1 MRRRILIL
9 VVGMTTLV
17 VLAFAIPLAL
27 LVRSAVAEQAQK
39 SAVDQANTA
48 ASFLRSGNAT
58 DASIRNFIDDQ
69 RNDANHRTWIL
80 TPDGDVIGSPP
91 SGAPPSGQ
99 LPNGSSPHGAGP
111 GGARDGEGA
120 EAPRAQLHDSYG
132 GRVAEA
138 SVPGPEGTSR
148 PYQIFV
154 WLSPAGL
161 HAGAYQWW
169 VLLTVASVALI
180 VLSFVGGELVTRR
193 LVRPLEH
200 SAETA
205 RRISAGDL
213 AARASTDGPK
223 EVAEVGA
230 ALNRL
235 ADRIDELVIEER
247 ETVADMS
254 HRMRTPLTALR
265 LDAEALRDP
274 EDAERIGAH
283 VSALERTLTAVIRAA
298 RRPQREGR
306 VPAADATY
314 VVADRVAFWSA
325 LTDEQQR
332 QATVSLPSEPVF
344 VRCAAGD
351 LAATVDALM
360 ENVVAHTPEGSA
372 FAVTL
377 RATDDGALLE
387 VADDGPGLPDG
398 VGVRGRSDR
407 GSTGLGL
414 SIARQCAEASGGSMA
429 TGRSPT
435 GGALVVLHLGPAAAP
450 AQAVPT
456 DS

>member
-1 MRRRILIL
+1 MRRRILLL

-27 LVRSAVAEQAQK
+27 LVRSAVADQAQT

-58 DASIRNFIDDQ
+58 EASISNFVDDQ
-69 RNDANHRTWIL
+69 RTDGNHRTWII

-91 SGAPPSGQ
+91 GGALPPSQ
-99 LPNGSSPHGAGP
+99 PTGSSPDGRGGHGGGD
-111 GGARDGEGA
+111 GGAEA
-120 EAPRAQLHDSYG
+120 APRAQLRDGFG
-132 GRVAEA
+132 GRVAEVTVAGPNGA
-138 SVPGPEGTSR
+138 SQ
-148 PYQIFV
+148 PYQVFV
-154 WLSPAGL
+154 WISPAAFHDGE
-161 HAGAYQWW
+161 YQWW
-169 VLLTVASVALI
+169 VLLVVASVGLI
-180 VLSFVGGELVTRR
+180 ALSFVGGELVTRR
-193 LVRPLEH
+193 LVRPLED

-213 AARASTDGPK
+213 AARASTKGPK
-223 EVAEVGA
+223 EVAEVGT
-230 ALNRL
+230 ALNQL

-265 LDAEALRDP
+265 LDAEALGDP

-314 VVADRVAFWSA
+314 VVAERVAFWSA
-325 LTDEQQR
+325 LTDEQRR
-332 QATVSLPSEPVF
+332 QVTVSLPSEPVF
-344 VRCAAGD
+344 VRCAAED
-351 LAATVDALM
+351 LAATVDALV

-377 RATDDGALLE
+377 RATDDGALLQ

-429 TGRSPT
+429 TGRSLT
-435 GGALVVLHLGPAAAP
+435 GGAIVVLHLGPAAAP
-450 AQAVPT
+450 AHAVPT

>member
-1 MRRRILIL
+1 MRRRILLL

-27 LVRSAVAEQAQK
+27 LVRSAVADQAQK
-39 SAVDQANTA
+39 SAVDQAYTA

-58 DASIRNFIDDQ
+58 EASIRNFLDDQ
-69 RNDANHRTWIL
+69 RQDNNHRTWIV
-80 TPDGDVIGSPP
+80 TPVGDVIGSPP
-91 SGAPPSGQ
+91 RGALPPGQ
-99 LPNGSSPHGAGP
+99 PPTGSFPDGRGGHG
-111 GGARDGEGA
+111 GGDGDAEG
-120 EAPRAQLHDSYG
+120 PRAQLRDGFG
-132 GRVAEA
+132 GRVAQATVAGPNGA
-138 SVPGPEGTSR
+138 SQ
-148 PYQIFV
+148 PYQVYV
-154 WLSPAGL
+154 WISLAAL
-161 HAGAYQWW
+161 HDGEYRWW
-169 VLLTVASVALI
+169 VLLAVASVGLI
-180 VLSFVGGELVTRR
+180 ALSFVGGELVTRR

-213 AARASTDGPK
+213 AARASTKGPK
-223 EVAEVGA
+223 EVAEVGT
-230 ALNRL
+230 ALNQL

-306 VPAADATY
+306 LPAADATY

-332 QATVSLPSEPVF
+332 RVAISLPSEPVF
-344 VRCAAGD
+344 VRCSAED
-351 LAATVDALM
+351 LAAAVDALV

-429 TGRSPT
+429 TGRSLT

>member
-1 MRRRILIL
+1 MRRRILLL

-27 LVRSAVAEQAQK
+27 LVRSAVADQAQK

-48 ASFLRSGNAT
+48 ASFLRSTNAT
-58 DASIRNFIDDQ
+58 EASIRNFVDDQ
-69 RNDANHRTWIL
+69 RNDNNHRTWIV
-80 TPDGDVIGSPP
+80 TSDGDVIGSPP
-91 SGAPPSGQ
+91 GGAVSPGQ
-99 LPNGSSPHGAGP
+99 LRTGLSPGDHGPHG
-111 GGARDGEGA
+111 GGDDDVS
-120 EAPRAQLHDSYG
+120 PRAQLRDDFG
-132 GRVAEA
+132 GRVAEV
-138 SVPGPEGTSR
+138 SVAGPDGTGQ
-148 PYQIFV
+148 PYQVFV
-154 WLSPAGL
+154 WISPAAL
-161 HAGAYQWW
+161 HDGAYQWW
-169 VLLTVASVALI
+169 VLLAVGSIGLI
-180 VLSFVGGELVTRR
+180 ALSFVGGELVTRR

-213 AARASTDGPK
+213 GARASTDGPK
-223 EVAEVGA
+223 EVAEVGT
-230 ALNRL
+230 ALNQL

-274 EDAERIGAH
+274 DDAERIGAH

-306 VPAADATY
+306 IPAADATF
-314 VVADRVAFWSA
+314 VVRDRVAFWSA

-332 QATVSLPSEPVF
+332 NVTVSLPSEPVF
-344 VRCAAGD
+344 VRCAAED
-351 LAATVDALM
+351 LAATVDALV
-360 ENVVAHTPEGSA
+360 ENVIAHTPEGSA

-377 RATDDGALLE
+377 RATEDGALLE

-429 TGRSPT
+429 TGRSLS
-435 GGALVVLHLGPAAAP
+435 GGALVVLHLGPAAP

>member
-1 MRRRILIL
+1 MRRRILLL

-27 LVRSAVAEQAQK
+27 LVRSAVADQAQK

-58 DASIRNFIDDQ
+58 DASIRSFVADQ
-69 RNDANHRTWIL
+69 RNDADHRTWIV
-80 TPDGDVIGSPP
+80 TPEGDVIGSPP
-91 SGAPPSGQ
+91 TGAPRSGL
-99 LPNGSSPHGAGP
+99 LPNGAAPGRGPNGGGDDDAG
-111 GGARDGEGA
+111 G
-120 EAPRAQLHDSYG
+120 PRAQLRDDFG
-132 GRVAEA
+132 GRVAEVTVA
-138 SVPGPEGTSR
+138 GPDGAGR
-148 PYQIFV
+148 PYQVVV
-154 WLSPAGL
+154 WISPAAL
-161 HAGAYQWW
+161 HAGAYKWW
-169 VLLTVASVALI
+169 GLLAVASGGLI
-180 VLSFVGGELVTRR
+180 ALSFVGGELVTRR
-193 LVRPLEH
+193 LVRPLED
-200 SAETA
+200 SAQTA

-213 AARASTDGPK
+213 AARATTDGPK
-223 EVAEVGA
+223 EVAEVGT
-230 ALNRL
+230 ALNQL

-274 EDAERIGAH
+274 DDAERIGAH

-306 VPAADATY
+306 APAADATY
-314 VVADRVAFWSA
+314 VVGDRVAFWSA

-332 QATVSLPSEPVF
+332 KVTVSLPSEPVF
-344 VRCAAGD
+344 VRCAAED
-351 LAATVDALM
+351 LAATIDALV
-360 ENVVAHTPEGSA
+360 ENVIAHTPEGNA

-398 VGVRGRSDR
+398 VGERGRSDR

-429 TGRSPT
+429 TGRSLT
-435 GGALVVLHLGPAAAP
+435 GGALVVLHLGPAAP

>member
-1 MRRRILIL
+1 M
-9 VVGMTTLV
+9 
-17 VLAFAIPLAL
+17 A
-27 LVRSAVAEQAQK
+27 
-39 SAVDQANTA
+39 
-48 ASFLRSGNAT
+48 
-58 DASIRNFIDDQ
+58 
-69 RNDANHRTWIL
+69 
-80 TPDGDVIGSPP
+80 
-91 SGAPPSGQ
+91 
-99 LPNGSSPHGAGP
+99 
-111 GGARDGEGA
+111 
-120 EAPRAQLHDSYG
+120 
-132 GRVAEA
+132 
-138 SVPGPEGTSR
+138 GPEGDNR

-161 HAGAYQWW
+161 RAGAYQWW
-169 VLLTVASVALI
+169 VLLTVGSLGLI
-180 VLSFVGGELVTRR
+180 ALSFVGGELVTRR

-223 EVAEVGA
+223 EVAEVGT
-230 ALNRL
+230 ALNQL

-306 VPAADATY
+306 VPAADATF

-332 QATVSLPSEPVF
+332 RVAVSLPSEPVF
-344 VRCAAGD
+344 VRCAAED
-351 LAATVDALM
+351 LAATVDALV
-360 ENVVAHTPEGSA
+360 ENVIAHTPEGSA
-372 FAVTL
+372 FAMTL
-377 RATDDGALLE
+377 RATEDGALLE

-398 VGVRGRSDR
+398 VGVRGWSDR

-429 TGRSPT
+429 TGRSLT
-435 GGALVVLHLGPAAAP
+435 GGALIVLHLGPAAAP

>member
-1 MRRRILIL
+1 MRRRILLL

-27 LVRSAVAEQAQK
+27 LVRSAVADQAQK

-58 DASIRNFIDDQ
+58 DASIRSFVADQ
-69 RNDANHRTWIL
+69 RNDADHRTWIV
-80 TPDGDVIGSPP
+80 TPEGDVIGSPP
-91 SGAPPSGQ
+91 TGAPRSGL
-99 LPNGSSPHGAGP
+99 LPNGAAPGRGPHGGGDDDAG
-111 GGARDGEGA
+111 G
-120 EAPRAQLHDSYG
+120 PRAQLRDDFG
-132 GRVAEA
+132 GRVAEVTVA
-138 SVPGPEGTSR
+138 GPDGAGR
-148 PYQIFV
+148 PYQVVV
-154 WLSPAGL
+154 WISPAAL
-161 HAGAYQWW
+161 HAGAYKWW
-169 VLLTVASVALI
+169 GLLAVASGGLI
-180 VLSFVGGELVTRR
+180 ALSFVGGELVTRR
-193 LVRPLEH
+193 LVRPLED
-200 SAETA
+200 SAQTA

-213 AARASTDGPK
+213 AARATTDGPK
-223 EVAEVGA
+223 EVAEVGT
-230 ALNRL
+230 ALNQL

-274 EDAERIGAH
+274 DDAERIGAH
-283 VSALERTLTAVIRAA
+283 VSALERTLTAGIRAA

-306 VPAADATY
+306 APAADATY
-314 VVADRVAFWSA
+314 VVGDRVAFWSA

-332 QATVSLPSEPVF
+332 KVTVSLPSEPVF
-344 VRCAAGD
+344 VRCAAED
-351 LAATVDALM
+351 LAATVDALV
-360 ENVVAHTPEGSA
+360 ENVIAHTPEGNA

-398 VGVRGRSDR
+398 VGERGRSDR

-429 TGRSPT
+429 TGRSLT
-435 GGALVVLHLGPAAAP
+435 GGALVVLHLGPAAP

>member
-1 MRRRILIL
+1 MRRRILLL

-27 LVRSAVAEQAQK
+27 LVRSAVADQAQK

-58 DASIRNFIDDQ
+58 DASIRNFVADQ
-69 RNDANHRTWIL
+69 RNDADHRTWIV

-91 SGAPPSGQ
+91 SGAPPSGL
-99 LPNGSSPHGAGP
+99 LPNGPVP
-111 GGARDGEGA
+111 GGGA
-120 EAPRAQLHDSYG
+120 HGGGDDDAGGPRAQLHDDFG
-132 GRVAEA
+132 GRVAEVTVA
-138 SVPGPEGTSR
+138 GPDGARR
-148 PYQIFV
+148 PYQVVV
-154 WLSPAGL
+154 WISPAAL
-161 HAGAYQWW
+161 HAGAYKWW
-169 VLLTVASVALI
+169 ALLTVASVGLI
-180 VLSFVGGELVTRR
+180 ALSFVGGELVTRR
-193 LVRPLEH
+193 LVRPLED
-200 SAETA
+200 SAQTA

-223 EVAEVGA
+223 EVAEVGT
-230 ALNRL
+230 ALNQL

-298 RRPQREGR
+298 RRPEREGR

-314 VVADRVAFWSA
+314 VVGDRVAFWSA

-332 QATVSLPSEPVF
+332 KVTVSLPSEPVF
-344 VRCAAGD
+344 VRCAAED
-351 LAATVDALM
+351 LAATVDALV
-360 ENVVAHTPEGSA
+360 ENVIAHTAEGSS

-387 VADDGPGLPDG
+387 VADDGPGLPGG

-429 TGRSPT
+429 TGRSLT
-435 GGALVVLHLGPAAAP
+435 GGALVVLHLGPAAVP
-450 AQAVPT
+450 THAVPT
-456 DS
+456 DP

>member
-1 MRRRILIL
+1 MRRRILLL

-27 LVRSAVAEQAQK
+27 LVRSAVADQAQK

-58 DASIRNFIDDQ
+58 DASIRSFVADQ
-69 RNDANHRTWIL
+69 RNDADHRTWIV
-80 TPDGDVIGSPP
+80 TPEGDVIGSPP
-91 SGAPPSGQ
+91 TGAPRSGL
-99 LPNGSSPHGAGP
+99 LPNGAAPGRGPHGGGDDDAG
-111 GGARDGEGA
+111 G
-120 EAPRAQLHDSYG
+120 PRAQLRDDFG
-132 GRVAEA
+132 GRVAEVTVA
-138 SVPGPEGTSR
+138 GPDGAGR
-148 PYQIFV
+148 PYQVVV
-154 WLSPAGL
+154 WISPAAL
-161 HAGAYQWW
+161 HAGAYKWW
-169 VLLTVASVALI
+169 GLLAVASGGLI
-180 VLSFVGGELVTRR
+180 ALSFVGGELVTRR
-193 LVRPLEH
+193 LVRPLED
-200 SAETA
+200 SAQTA

-213 AARASTDGPK
+213 AARATTDGPK
-223 EVAEVGA
+223 EVAEVGT
-230 ALNRL
+230 ALNQL

-274 EDAERIGAH
+274 DAERIGAH

-306 VPAADATY
+306 APAADATY
-314 VVADRVAFWSA
+314 VVGDRVAFWSA

-332 QATVSLPSEPVF
+332 KVTVSLPSEPVF
-344 VRCAAGD
+344 VRCAAED
-351 LAATVDALM
+351 LAATVDALV
-360 ENVVAHTPEGSA
+360 ENVIAHTPEGNA

-398 VGVRGRSDR
+398 VGERGRSDR

-429 TGRSPT
+429 TGRSLT
-435 GGALVVLHLGPAAAP
+435 GGALVVLHLGPAAP